1 MQRSAAAD
9 KVRVWPEPVLWPKKY
24 DRKTTEQNDKMKCIN
39 VNLPAGSRRMAKMEL
54 EMICHGMGWDGDHL
68 TGPETCNI
76 ALDDDFSV

>member
-1 MQRSAAAD
+1 
-9 KVRVWPEPVLWPKKY
+9 
-24 DRKTTEQNDKMKCIN
+24 MKCIN